1 MKYRVNQNNPEK
13 RFYRQHGSVGD
24 VISVNKV
31 NGELLATFQYH
42 TLKPNPSTIKIP
54 LDLLEPYQG
63 D

>member
-1 MKYRVNQNNPEK
+1 MKYRVNQNNPKE

-24 VISVNKV
+24 VLSIGNV
-31 NGELLATFQYH
+31 NGHLLATFQYR
-42 TLKPNPSTIKIP
+42 TLKPKPSTIKIP